1 MALRYLLQ
9 IAGLTIFASTALSV
23 GWGADSHV
31 IKIPRR
37 SELTPVQRLNRRGV
51 EAIRKHDY
59 QNAESLFY
67 KAYLY
72 DPADPFTLNNLGYVS
87 ELGGDLDKAQKF
99 YGLAEKQGSN
109 ATIDFS
115 SAKQLEGKPMRDA
128 VVNLQ
133 DTTMRINR
141 MNITAMRLLSQNR
154 GFEALDL
161 LKKTLPLDP
170 RNAFTLNN
178 LGVASEAV
186 GDANSALRYY
196 LTAASSHSTEATVVT
211 FARSW
216 RGKSVSEMAA
226 ASARRLQKKMRDT
239 GSAESQAIMLTIRG
253 VFEVNQNDLES
264 ARQDFMK
271 AYSLDPNSAF
281 TLNNRGYVAEKEGD
295 LETAQYFY
303 GKAQRA
309 ENADS
314 SVGLATQ
321 LAAEGQSL
329 SAVAETS
336 NDKVD
341 DSLEAYSQKRR
352 QEQAPV
358 ELTPRGVG
366 ATAAPSAEPKSTP
379 PQPAQPTVPPES
391 PQQPQF

>member
-1 MALRYLLQ
+1 MGFRYLAH
-9 IAGLTIFASTALSV
+9 IAGLTVLASSAVSFS
-23 GWGADSHV
+23 WGADTHV

-51 EAIRKHDY
+51 DAIKKHDY
-59 QNAESLFY
+59 KSAESLFY

-87 ELGGDLDKAQKF
+87 ELEGNLERAQKF
-99 YGLAEKQGSN
+99 YGLAAEQGSN

-115 SAKQLEGKPMRDA
+115 SAKHLEGKPMRDA

-133 DTTMRINR
+133 DATMRVNR
-141 MNITAMRLLSQNR
+141 MNINAMRLLSQNR

-161 LKKTLPLDP
+161 LKKTLALDP
-170 RNAFTLNN
+170 HNAFTLNN

-186 GDANSALRYY
+186 GDFNGALRYY
-196 LTAASSHSTEATVVT
+196 LTAASSHSAEPTIVA
-211 FARSW
+211 ADKAW
-216 RGKSVSEMAA
+216 RGKPVSDMAA
-226 ASARRLQKKMRDT
+226 ASAKRLEKRIRDT
-239 GSAESQAIMLTIRG
+239 GSASSQALMLTIRG
-253 VFEVNQNDLES
+253 VFEANQNNWDA
-264 ARQDFMK
+264 ARQDFLK

-281 TLNNRGYVAEKEGD
+281 TLNNRGFVAEQDGD

-309 ENADS
+309 ENAAA

-321 LAAEGQSL
+321 LAAEGESL
-329 SAVAETS
+329 ETVAGTS
-336 NDKVD
+336 NGKVD
-341 DSLEAYSQKRR
+341 DALEVYSQKRR

-358 ELTPRGVG
+358 ELTPRGG
-366 ATAAPSAEPKSTP
+366 ASEPSNTPAP
-379 PQPAQPTVPPES
+379 PATQQQQT
-391 PQQPQF
+391 QPQF

>member
-1 MALRYLLQ
+1 VGYRYLVQ
-9 IAGLTIFASTALSV
+9 FAGLTVLAASALSV
-23 GWGADSHV
+23 SWGADTHV

-51 EAIRKHDY
+51 EAIKKHDY
-59 QNAESLFY
+59 KNAESLFY

-87 ELGGDLDKAQKF
+87 ELEGDLDRAQKF
-99 YGLAEKQGSN
+99 YSLAAEQGSN

-115 SAKQLEGKPMRDA
+115 SAKHLEGKPMRDA

-133 DTTMRINR
+133 DATMRVNR
-141 MNITAMRLLSQNR
+141 MNISAMRLLAQNR

-161 LKKTLPLDP
+161 LKKTLVVDP
-170 RNAFTLNN
+170 HNAFTLNN

-186 GDANSALRYY
+186 GDFNGALRYY
-196 LTAASSHSTEATVVT
+196 LTAASSHSAELTIVAADRT
-211 FARSW
+211 W
-216 RGKSVSEMAA
+216 RGKSVSDMAG
-226 ASARRLQKKMRDT
+226 ASAKRLEKRIRDT
-239 GSAESQAIMLTIRG
+239 GSAGSQAVMLTIRG
-253 VFEVNQNDLES
+253 VFEANQNNWDA
-264 ARQDFMK
+264 ARQDFLK

-281 TLNNRGYVAEKEGD
+281 TLNNRGFVAEQDGD
-295 LETAQYFY
+295 LETAQFFY

-309 ENADS
+309 EDAAA

-329 SAVAETS
+329 NAVAGTS
-336 NDKVD
+336 NGKVD
-341 DSLEAYSQKRR
+341 DALEVYSQKRR

-358 ELTPRGVG
+358 ELTPRGG
-366 ATAAPSAEPKSTP
+366 AIEPATPAP
-379 PQPAQPTVPPES
+379 PAT
-391 PQQPQF
+391 QPQLETRPQF

>member
-1 MALRYLLQ
+1 MGYKHLVQ
-9 IAGLTIFASTALSV
+9 IVGLTILASSSIAP

-51 EAIRKHDY
+51 EAIKKHDY
-59 QNAESLFY
+59 KNAESLFY

-87 ELGGDLDKAQKF
+87 ELEGDLDKAQKF
-99 YGLAEKQGSN
+99 YGLAAEQGSN
-109 ATIDFS
+109 ATIDSS
-115 SAKQLEGKPMRDA
+115 SAKNLQGKPMRDA

-133 DTTMRINR
+133 DATMRVNR
-141 MNITAMRLLSQNR
+141 MNINAMRLLAQNR

-161 LKKTLPLDP
+161 LKKTLALDP
-170 RNAFTLNN
+170 SNTFTLNN
-178 LGVASEAV
+178 LGVASESI
-186 GDANSALRYY
+186 GDFNSAQRYY
-196 LTAASSHSTEATVVT
+196 LTAASSHSAEPTIVA
-211 FARSW
+211 ADRAW
-216 RGKSVSEMAA
+216 RGKSVSDMAA
-226 ASARRLQKKMRDT
+226 ASAKRLEKRIRDT
-239 GSAESQAIMLTIRG
+239 GSAGSQAIMLTIRG
-253 VFEVNQNDLES
+253 VFEANHNDWDA

-281 TLNNRGYVAEKEGD
+281 TLNNRGFVAEHEGD

-309 ENADS
+309 ENAAA

-329 SAVAETS
+329 ETVAGSS
-336 NDKVD
+336 NGKVD
-341 DSLEAYSQKRR
+341 DALEAYSQRRR

-358 ELTPRGVG
+358 ELTPRGG
-366 ATAAPSAEPKSTP
+366 SSEPAPRAPSE
-379 PQPAQPTVPPES
+379 PQPQLETR
-391 PQQPQF
+391 PQF

>member
-1 MALRYLLQ
+1 MGFRYLAH
-9 IAGLTIFASTALSV
+9 IAGLTVLASSAVSFS
-23 GWGADSHV
+23 WGADTHV

-51 EAIRKHDY
+51 DAIKKHDY
-59 QNAESLFY
+59 KSAESLFY

-87 ELGGDLDKAQKF
+87 ELEGNLERAQKF
-99 YGLAEKQGSN
+99 YGLAAEQGSN

-115 SAKQLEGKPMRDA
+115 SAKHLEGKPMRDA

-133 DTTMRINR
+133 DATMRVNR
-141 MNITAMRLLSQNR
+141 MNINAMRLLSQNR

-161 LKKTLPLDP
+161 LKKTLALDP
-170 RNAFTLNN
+170 HNAFTLNN

-186 GDANSALRYY
+186 GDFNGALRYY
-196 LTAASSHSTEATVVT
+196 LTAASSHSAEPTIVA
-211 FARSW
+211 ADKAW
-216 RGKSVSEMAA
+216 RGKPVSDMAA
-226 ASARRLQKKMRDT
+226 ASAKSLEKRIRDT
-239 GSAESQAIMLTIRG
+239 GSASSQALMLTIRG
-253 VFEVNQNDLES
+253 VFEANQNNWDA
-264 ARQDFMK
+264 ARQDFLK

-281 TLNNRGYVAEKEGD
+281 TLNNRGFVAEQDGD

-309 ENADS
+309 ENAAA

-321 LAAEGQSL
+321 LAAEGESL
-329 SAVAETS
+329 ETVAGTS
-336 NDKVD
+336 NGKVD
-341 DSLEAYSQKRR
+341 DALEVYSQKRR

-358 ELTPRGVG
+358 ELTPRGG
-366 ATAAPSAEPKSTP
+366 ASEPSNTPAP
-379 PQPAQPTVPPES
+379 PATQQQQT
-391 PQQPQF
+391 QPQF

>member
-1 MALRYLLQ
+1 MTCLIRRTPVGRQ
-9 IAGLTIFASTALSV
+9 HPVRFAGLTLLASSMLATC
-23 GWGADSHV
+23 WGADTHV

-37 SELTPVQRLNRRGV
+37 SELTPVQRLNRKGV

-59 QNAESLFY
+59 KGAESLFY

-87 ELGGDLDKAQKF
+87 ELEGDLDKAQKF
-99 YGLAEKQGSN
+99 YGLAAEQGSN

-115 SAKQLEGKPMRDA
+115 SAKNLQGKPMRDA

-133 DTTMRINR
+133 DATMRVNR
-141 MNITAMRLLSQNR
+141 MNINAMRLLAQNR

-161 LKKTLPLDP
+161 LKKTLALDP
-170 RNAFTLNN
+170 HNSFTLNN

-186 GDANSALRYY
+186 GDFNGALRYY
-196 LTAASSHSTEATVVT
+196 LTAASSHSAEPTIVA
-211 FARSW
+211 ADRAW
-216 RGKSVSEMAA
+216 RGKSVSDMAA
-226 ASARRLQKKMRDT
+226 ASAKRLEKRIRDT
-239 GSAESQAIMLTIRG
+239 GSAASQAVMLSIRG
-253 VFEVNQNDLES
+253 VFEANHNDWTS
-264 ARQDFMK
+264 ARQDFLK

-281 TLNNRGYVAEKEGD
+281 TLNNRGFVAEQDGD

-303 GKAQRA
+303 SKAQRA
-309 ENADS
+309 ENADA

-329 SAVAETS
+329 ENVAGTS
-336 NDKVD
+336 NGKVD
-341 DSLEAYSQKRR
+341 DAIEVYSRKRR

-358 ELTPRGVG
+358 VLTPRG
-366 ATAAPSAEPKSTP
+366 AALEPSA
-379 PQPAQPTVPPES
+379 PAQKPAE
-391 PQQPQF
+391 PQLETRPQF